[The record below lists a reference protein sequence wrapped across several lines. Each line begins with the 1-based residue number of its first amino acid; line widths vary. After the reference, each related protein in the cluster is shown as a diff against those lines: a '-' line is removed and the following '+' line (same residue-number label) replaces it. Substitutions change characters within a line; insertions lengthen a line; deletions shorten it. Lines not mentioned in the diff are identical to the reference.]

1 MDWLM
6 VPVRRNRL
14 LEKLL
19 SSDVK
24 ADLLV
29 LFNQNP
35 SFTERTEDVARRI
48 AKTPRE
54 IEDDLKDLLD
64 VGFLSKK
71 NVGGNEL
78 IRYDRK
84 RAAEIRELLSSQ
96 ITKSLES
103 E

>member
-1 MDWLM
+1 MDWQM

-35 SFTERTEDVARRI
+35 SLTERTDGVARRI

-64 VGFLSKK
+64 VGLPSKK
-71 NVGGNEL
+71 NVGDNEL

-84 RAAEIRELLSSQ
+84 RAAEIRELLLSQ

>member
-1 MDWLM
+1 M
-6 VPVRRNRL
+6 VPVKRNRL
-14 LEKLL
+14 LKLL

-24 ADLLV
+24 ADFLV

-35 SFTERTEDVARRI
+35 GLTGRTEEVARRI
-48 AKTPRE
+48 VKTPRRT
-54 IEDDLKDLLD
+54 EDDLKDLLD
-64 VGFLSKK
+64 VEFLSKK
-71 NVGGNEL
+71 NVGGNGL
-78 IRYDRK
+78 ICYDRK